1 MSTPSTLV
9 TNKSLLPVPTIKQ
22 FAEALQAGR
31 DSIKIACNIL
41 CALVDDNPNTYR
53 DIQKQHPEISTN
65 LLANLERVGRGAM
78 NEALLF
84 DSSPSAKRIALMP
97 PGQQKALYEGTIKVV
112 SVSNGKTY
120 VDDKK
125 VTQLSR
131 QEVAVV
137 FTPDNQVRNIDE
149 QIKAIAVKHVS
160 AIPAKSAERYVIE
173 GDKITVFANTTF
185 TAAQWED
192 IGNRAFGNSLRE
204 LAKKK

>member
-9 TNKSLLPVPTIKQ
+9 TNKSLLPEPTIKQ

-41 CALVDDNPNTYR
+41 CGLVDANPNAYR
-53 DIQKQHPEISTN
+53 DIQKEHPEISSN

-78 NEALLF
+78 HEALLF
-84 DSSPSAKRIALMP
+84 DSSPAAKRIAMLP
-97 PGQQKALYEGTIKVV
+97 ASQQKALYEGTVKVV
-112 SVSNGKTY
+112 SVANGKTY

-125 VTQLSR
+125 VTQLSK

-137 FTPDNQVRNIDE
+137 FTPDNQVRKIDE
-149 QIKAIAVKHVS
+149 QIKAIAKNPTPVTLS
-160 AIPAKSAERYVIE
+160 RAAERFVIE
-173 GDKITVFANTTF
+173 GDKITVLANTTF

-192 IGNRAFGNSLRE
+192 IGNRAFGNALKQ